1 MEKKAE
7 LIKEKELSN
16 REKIIE
22 VIEIVEDIIRSFKKP
37 PYLITYNS
45 STKDKLSS

>member
-22 VIEIVEDIIRSFKKP
+22 VIEIVEDIIRSFKKASLFN
-37 PYLITYNS
+37 YL
-45 STKDKLSS
+45 